1 VGCVMP
7 KTNKNARSNIK
18 KGRKSAASENKIR
31 HLLESITNTVF
42 EADTNGNITY
52 ANRMTLRMLGYTQS
66 DLKSGVNILNIV
78 ADDEADRM
86 KSSISKLLDEE
97 NKAETPG
104 LEEYTA
110 QRSDGSTF
118 PMTIHFNRIIDDDDQ
133 VTGIRGIFFDTS
145 NDKSYKAAL
154 QMSEEKLRFIVDSIS
169 DGIIVTDIEGRI
181 VEVNNAT
188 LQKAGY
194 TRKQEIIGQNAFEF
208 IVQKDQQRFQ
218 QDMFE
223 TLLRKDVLDKVEY
236 TLWAVDGKKF
246 DAEISSALLRDEE
259 GDPKGFIGVVRDITS
274 RKKIESNLKS
284 SEERLQAI
292 VENAPDAIFI
302 YDSEGNMIYGNR
314 KAEELTG
321 YSKIEFMGKNIFDM
335 GIISEEY
342 IQLVAEKLK
351 QFRGIPGG
359 PQEVELINKS
369 GRRVLIEVTVFPIA
383 KQGSSE
389 VVGIARDV
397 TERKRMEKELDEHRH
412 QLEKLIEQR
421 TKELTATNQR
431 LQSEIAERKLA
442 ADELRSSEDKLRFI
456 FDSMDV
462 GIIATDMKARIIEV
476 NDAALKMF
484 GYERDSVIG
493 KDGLKFIAGKDQK
506 RLADDI
512 KKIYKEQRNVNL
524 RYDIA
529 NKAGDICPV
538 EISATLLHD
547 SNGEHAGF
555 MAIIR
560 DISR

>member
-1 VGCVMP
+1 MP
-7 KTNKNARSNIK
+7 KSTQNAKSNIK
-18 KGRKSAASENKIR
+18 KGRKSTVSESKIR
-31 HLLESITNTVF
+31 HLLESITDMVF
-42 EADTNGNITY
+42 ETDINGNITH
-52 ANRMTLRMLGYTQS
+52 ANKLTLRMFGYTQG
-66 DLKSGVNILNIV
+66 DLKSGVNILSIV

-86 KSSISKLLDEE
+86 KSSISRLLDEDNTE
-97 NKAETPG
+97 ATPG

-118 PMTIHFNRIIDDDDQ
+118 PMTIHFNRIINEEGQ
-133 VTGIRGIFFDTS
+133 VTGIRSILFDTS
-145 NDKSYKAAL
+145 NDRSYKAAL

-169 DGIIVTDIEGRI
+169 DGIIVTDIEGKI

-188 LQKAGY
+188 MQKAGY

-259 GDPKGFIGVVRDITS
+259 GNPKGFIGVVRDVTS

-321 YSKIEFMGKNIFDM
+321 YSRIEFMGKNIFDM

-342 IQLVAEKLK
+342 TQLVAEKLK

-369 GRRVLIEVTVFPIA
+369 GRHILIEVTVFPIA
-383 KQGSSE
+383 MQGSSE

-397 TERKRMEKELDEHRH
+397 TERKRMEKELSEHRH

-431 LQSEIAERKLA
+431 LQSEITERKLA
-442 ADELRSSEDKLRFI
+442 ADELRSSEEKLRFI
-456 FDSMDV
+456 FDSMNV
-462 GIIATDMKARIIEV
+462 GIIATDMEARIIEV

-484 GYERDSVIG
+484 GYKRDAVIG

-506 RLADDI
+506 RLADDL

-555 MAIIR
+555 MAILR

>member
-1 VGCVMP
+1 MP
-7 KTNKNARSNIK
+7 KAKINPRVNIK
-18 KGRKSAASENKIR
+18 KGRKTTAGESRIR
-31 HLLESITNTVF
+31 HLLESVADMVFQADAGGHITH
-42 EADTNGNITY
+42 
-52 ANRMTLRMLGYTQS
+52 ANRTLLKMFGYTQS
-66 DLKSGVNILNIV
+66 DLKSGINLLDIIV
-78 ADDEADRM
+78 DDEKDRM
-86 KSSISKLLDEE
+86 KSSISRVIDEE
-97 NKAETPG
+97 SREEIPG

-110 QRSDGSTF
+110 QRSDSSTF
-118 PMTIHFNRIIDDDDQ
+118 PVAIHLNRVIDDDGHI
-133 VTGIRGIFFDTS
+133 TGIRGILFDTS

-169 DGIIVTDIEGRI
+169 DGIIVTDIEGKI

-259 GDPKGFIGVVRDITS
+259 GNPKGFIGVVRDVTS

-292 VENAPDAIFI
+292 IENAPDAIFI
-302 YDSEGNMIYGNR
+302 YDSQGNMIYGNR

-369 GRRVLIEVTVFPIA
+369 GRRIIIEVTVFPIA

-397 TERKRMEKELDEHRH
+397 TERKRMENELNQHRQ
-412 QLEKLIEQR
+412 QLEKLVEQR
-421 TKELTATNQR
+421 TEELTSANQR
-431 LQSEIAERKLA
+431 LQSEVAERKLA

-456 FDSMDV
+456 FDSMNV
-462 GIIATDMKARIIEV
+462 GIIATDLESRIIEV
-476 NDAALKMF
+476 NDAALRMF
-484 GYERDSVIG
+484 GYKRDAVIG
-493 KDGLKFIAGKDQK
+493 QDGLKFIAGKDQK
-506 RLADDI
+506 RLADDL
-512 KKIYKEQRNVNL
+512 KKIYKEQRNANL
-524 RYDIA
+524 RYDVT
-529 NKAGDICPV
+529 NKSGDICHV

-547 SNGEHAGF
+547 SNGKPVGF
-555 MAIIR
+555 LAILREI
-560 DISR
+560 

>member
-1 VGCVMP
+1 MP

-52 ANRMTLRMLGYTQS
+52 ANRMTLRMFGYNQS
-66 DLKSGVNILNIV
+66 DLKSGVNMLNIV
-78 ADDEADRM
+78 VDDEADRM

-97 NKAETPG
+97 NNEEIPG

-118 PMTIHFNRIIDDDDQ
+118 PMTIHFNRIIDEDDQ
-133 VTGIRGIFFDTS
+133 ITGIRGIFFDTS

-169 DGIIVTDIEGRI
+169 DGIIVTNIEGKI

-259 GDPKGFIGVVRDITS
+259 GNPKGFIGVVRDITS

-412 QLEKLIEQR
+412 QMEKLIEQR
-421 TKELTATNQR
+421 TKELTATNQQ

-476 NDAALKMF
+476 NDAALRMF

-555 MAIIR
+555 MAILR

>member
-1 VGCVMP
+1 MP
-7 KTNKNARSNIK
+7 KTSKNPKSKIK
-18 KGRKSAASENKIR
+18 KGRKTAVSETRIR
-31 HLLESITNTVF
+31 HLLESITDMVF
-42 EADTNGNITY
+42 QADVNGNITHT
-52 ANRMTLRMLGYTQS
+52 NRITLRMFGYTQS
-66 DLKSGVNILNIV
+66 DLKSGLNVTDIITN
-78 ADDEADRM
+78 DEIDRM
-86 KSSISKLLDEE
+86 KSSISRLIDEDNRE
-97 NKAETPG
+97 ETPG

-118 PMTIHFNRIIDDDDQ
+118 PMAVHLNRIIDDEGKI
-133 VTGIRGIFFDTS
+133 TGIRGVLFDTS

-169 DGIIVTDIEGRI
+169 DGIIVTDVEGKI

-194 TRKQEIIGQNAFEF
+194 TRKQEILGQNAFEF

-223 TLLRKDVLDKVEY
+223 TMLRKDVLDKVEY

-259 GDPKGFIGVVRDITS
+259 GNPKGFIGVVRDITG
-274 RKKIESNLKS
+274 RKKIESTLKS

-342 IQLVAEKLK
+342 TALVAEKLK

-369 GRRVLIEVTVFPIA
+369 GRRILIEVTVFPIA

-397 TERKRMEKELDEHRH
+397 TERKRLENELDQHRQ
-412 QLEKLIEQR
+412 QLEKLVEQR
-421 TKELTATNQR
+421 TKELTSTNKQ

-442 ADELRSSEDKLRFI
+442 ADELHSSEDKLRFI

-462 GIIATDMKARIIEV
+462 GIIATDLESRIIEA

-484 GYERDSVIG
+484 GFKRDAVIG
-493 KDGLKFIAGKDQK
+493 KDGLKFIAGKYQE
-506 RLADDI
+506 RLADDL

-524 RYDIA
+524 RYDIT

-538 EISATLLHD
+538 ELSATLLHN
-547 SNGEHAGF
+547 SNGKPVGF
-555 MAIIR
+555 LAILR